1 MQAPNERHKT
11 QAPSARQLILGS
23 VAALV
28 VAVLVLVTIVL
39 PAEFGLD
46 PLRTGQALGLLELAD
61 ASEGPLDTVPTA
73 HKRDYVEFILE
84 PFQSVEYKYHLALN
98 SSMVYSWQAT
108 GELVYDMHADP
119 EGMEGEEFVESF
131 DQGTG
136 TSSHGT
142 YHAPFTGIHGWF
154 WENRTFE
161 EVILRLHSAGFYDG
175 SVVFRDG
182 GSYEQ
187 PLSPLFNE

>member
-1 MQAPNERHKT
+1 MQESHDSANT
-11 QAPSARQLILGS
+11 TAPSARQLIVGTSAALA
-23 VAALV
+23 VALV
-28 VAVLVLVTIVL
+28 VLFTIVL
-39 PAEFGLD
+39 PAEFGID
-46 PLRTGQALGLLELAD
+46 PLGTGRALGLLELAD
-61 ASEGPLDTVPTA
+61 ASQGPLEKLPVA

-84 PFQSVEYKYHLALN
+84 PFQSVEYKYHLQAD

-131 DQGTG
+131 DQGAD
-136 TSSHGT
+136 SSGFGT

-161 EVILRLHSAGFYDG
+161 VVVLRLHSSGFYEN
-175 SVVFRDG
+175 SIVFRDG

-187 PLSPLFNE
+187 VLRPLFE

>member
-1 MQAPNERHKT
+1 MQAPNERDRT
-11 QAPSARQLILGS
+11 DAPSARQLIIGTA
-23 VAALV
+23 AALV
-28 VAVLVLVTIVL
+28 VALLVLVTVVM
-39 PAEFGLD
+39 PAEFGID
-46 PLRTGQALGLLELAD
+46 PLGTGQALGLLELAD
-61 ASEGPLDTVPTA
+61 ASEGPLETVPTA
-73 HKRDYVEFILE
+73 HKHDYVEFILE

-98 SSMVYSWQAT
+98 SSMVYSWEAT

-131 DQGTG
+131 EQGTG
-136 TSSHGT
+136 TSSYGT

-161 EVILRLHSAGFYDG
+161 EIVLRLHSAGFYEG

-187 PLSPLFNE
+187 ALSPLFE